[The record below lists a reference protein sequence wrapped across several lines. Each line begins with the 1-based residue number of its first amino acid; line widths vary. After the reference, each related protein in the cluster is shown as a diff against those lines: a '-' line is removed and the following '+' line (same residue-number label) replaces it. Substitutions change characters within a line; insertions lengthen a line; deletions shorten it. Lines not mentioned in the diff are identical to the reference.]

1 MSKERWF
8 RIMERKLSEAEERG
22 IKNLDEWAAQ
32 EATDEQVSRA
42 DFLADWLKD
51 ERTLGEGR

>member
-1 MSKERWF
+1 MSKEAWIRSY
-8 RIMERKLSEAEERG
+8 ERHLAEAEERG
-22 IKNLDEWAAQ
+22 VKHPEEVAAH

>member
-1 MSKERWF
+1 MSKEAWLRSYF
-8 RIMERKLSEAEERG
+8 RLLTEAEERG
-22 IKNLDEWAAQ
+22 IKNPDEWAAQ

-51 ERTLGEGR
+51 ERTLRNP